1 MTLSNGTVL
10 VVDDEENILEAI
22 KYTLV
27 KEGYK
32 VLTANDGEAAI
43 QVAREKSPDLMILDL
58 MIPKID
64 GLAVCNILRLE
75 MSMPILMLTAKVEE
89 TDKVIGLELG
99 ADDYVTKPF
108 SMRELVARVK
118 ALLRRSGLVIK
129 DTADLSKTE
138 EIITGNLILN
148 LLRHEAKMNN
158 EVINLKPQEFSLLH
172 LLASNKG
179 RAFSRTQLLDQLWE
193 ADYIGDIRTVDVH
206 IRWLREKIETD
217 PSKPRRIVTVRG
229 IGYRFEE

>member
-1 MTLSNGTVL
+1 MADGTLL
-10 VVDDEENILEAI
+10 VVDDEDNILEAI
-22 KYTLV
+22 KYTLI
-27 KEGYK
+27 KEGYS
-32 VLTANDGEAAI
+32 VLTANDGELAI
-43 QVAREKSPDLMILDL
+43 QIAREASPDLMILDL
-58 MIPKID
+58 MLPKVD
-64 GLAVCNILRLE
+64 GLTVCNILRRE
-75 MSMPILMLTAKVEE
+75 MNMPILMLTAKVEE
-89 TDKVIGLELG
+89 ADRVVGLELG

-118 ALLRRSGLVIK
+118 ALLRRSDLVIT

-148 LLRHEAKMNN
+148 LLRHEAKINN

-172 LLASNKG
+172 LLVSNKG
-179 RAFSRTQLLDQLWE
+179 RTFSRTELLDQLWE
-193 ADYIGDIRTVDVH
+193 ANYIGDIRTVDVH

-217 PSKPRRIVTVRG
+217 PSKPRRIVTVRS